1 MRVMRLIVLVG
12 MVMLL
17 IVSSL
22 ALGGCEKPAPAPVQ
36 PAEPAESRLIN
47 PTGPLVLPV
56 AGLENGTIN
65 GPVTVKL
72 SYWKTNDEAVGLL
85 TGNQTDFAILPITLA
100 ANLYAN
106 QKDLML
112 VGVHEWKVFYLLARK
127 GVQFTDWSS
136 LKGQTLYMPVGKG
149 QTVDVLSRL
158 GMIKAGLTP
167 DQDVKFV
174 YAPPQE
180 IVSLFQ
186 SGKIDFAALPEP
198 FVTLAMKDQAGNIVL
213 DFQEYWGEVAGV
225 EPRIP
230 IAGLFVKKDYA
241 TKNPQVVKDVAQMLA
256 DSTEWCITNPDG
268 AIEVAKNTLPLPAEV
283 MKASLQRTEFKYIP
297 AAQCREEVNQYLKT
311 IQEIDPESIKQ
322 IPDQGFYSE

>member
-1 MRVMRLIVLVG
+1 MRLLALVV

-17 IVSSL
+17 SAGLLLV
-22 ALGGCEKPAPAPVQ
+22 GGCQQPAPEPPQ
-36 PAEPAESRLIN
+36 PAEPVESRLIN

-56 AGLENGTIN
+56 AGIESGEVK
-65 GPVTVKL
+65 GPVTVKV

-85 TGNQTDFAILPITLA
+85 TGNQTDFAILPVTLA

-106 QKDLML
+106 QQDLML
-112 VGVHEWKVFYLLARK
+112 VGVHEWKVFYLLARQ
-127 GVQFTDWSS
+127 GVEFTDWTS

-158 GMIKAGLTP
+158 GLIKAGLTP
-167 DQDVKFV
+167 EQDVKFV

-180 IVSLFQ
+180 IVSLFK

-198 FVTLAMKDQAGNIVL
+198 FVTLAMQDNAGHIVL

-225 EPRIP
+225 EPRVP

-241 TKNPQVVKDVAQMLA
+241 AQNPQVVKDVAQMLA
-256 DSTEWCITNPDG
+256 DSTEWCLANTDR
-268 AIEVAKNTLPLPAEV
+268 AIEVAQDTLPLPAPV
-283 MKASLQRTEFKYIP
+283 MKASLERTEFKYIP
-297 AAQCREEVNQYLKT
+297 AAQCRGEVDQYLKT
-311 IQEIDPESIKQ
+311 IQEIDPEAIQQ